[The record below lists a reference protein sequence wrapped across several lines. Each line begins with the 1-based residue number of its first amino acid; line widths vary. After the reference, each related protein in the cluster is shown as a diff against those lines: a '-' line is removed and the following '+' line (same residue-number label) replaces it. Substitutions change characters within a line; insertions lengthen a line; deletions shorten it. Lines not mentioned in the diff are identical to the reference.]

1 MSIAKVQPPAD
12 NRGMSRRTRT
22 LVFLISTPLVVI
34 VAVGGLLGAVSPAAQ
49 QAMPHL
55 AVFNDVVRLIQ
66 SAYVEPPNMGK
77 VMDGAMRGLVDGL
90 DPDTSY
96 LAPDEVRAVET
107 RAPLAD
113 GDVGLVIAR
122 QFYLRIVG
130 VRDGSPAQR
139 AGLQSGDFIRAI
151 DDTPT
156 RDMSSFAGT
165 RLLHGAPGSK
175 VTLLIIRNGNTADPR
190 PVDLVREAPKTD
202 RASGKRLPGGEAYV
216 RVASFGPGA
225 TAAIKSSV
233 AATGAAATAGVIV
246 DLRDVAD
253 GADEEGIA
261 AARLFV
267 KSGTL
272 AIRAGRPA
280 RGTEP
285 QPPADDAAAQDDS
298 FAPARGRGQ
307 RPVPIPA
314 NAVRTQAAAG
324 DGELTM
330 PVVLLVSNGTAHA
343 AEIFASALAGNKRAT
358 LVGEP
363 TAGLAGV
370 QRLVR
375 LPEGFGLLMTTERYL
390 QSDGNPIQG
399 RGLRPAIL
407 VEGPTVGFDETP
419 PATDPILERGIRE
432 LKSPTPAAATSARET
447 SSDTTPAATR
457 PSPTVLPPPD
467 ARIPL
472 REPQEQLPKTPPV
485 DPSKLPKPPAQPDRR

>member
-1 MSIAKVQPPAD
+1 MSP
-12 NRGMSRRTRT
+12 RTRT
-22 LVFLISTPLVVI
+22 LVFLISTPLVVV
-34 VAVGGLLGAVSPAAQ
+34 VAVGGLLGAVSPTAQ

-77 VMDGAMRGLVDGL
+77 VLDGAMRGLVDGL

-96 LAPDEVRAVET
+96 LVPDEVRAVET

-156 RDMSSFAGT
+156 RDMSSYTGT

-190 PVDLVREAPKTD
+190 PVDVVREAPKTD
-202 RASGKRLPGGEAYV
+202 RAAGKRLPGGEAYV
-216 RVASFGPGA
+216 RVSSFGPGA
-225 TAAIKSSV
+225 TAAIKSSI
-233 AATGAAATAGVIV
+233 AATGAAANAGVLI

-253 GADEEGIA
+253 GTNEEGIA

-280 RGTEP
+280 PGTEP
-285 QPPADDAAAQDDS
+285 TPPADDAAQDTEGATD
-298 FAPARGRGQ
+298 APARGRSQ

-314 NAVRTQAAAG
+314 NAVRTEAAAG

-343 AEIFASALAGNKRAT
+343 AEIFASALAGNKRAS

-375 LPEGFGLLMTTERYL
+375 LPEGFGLLMTTDRYL
-390 QSDGNPIQG
+390 QNDGNPIQG
-399 RGLRPAIL
+399 RGLRPTVF

-419 PATDPILERGIRE
+419 PATDAILERGIRE
-432 LKSPTPAAATSARET
+432 LKSPTPADAAPAGGTA
-447 SSDTTPAATR
+447 SDTTRTR
-457 PSPTVLPPPD
+457 PNPTALPPPD
-467 ARIPL
+467 APIP
-472 REPQEQLPKTPPV
+472 PTPAPKVPPF
-485 DPSKLPKPPAQPDRR
+485 DPSKLPTPPSQPDRR

>member
-1 MSIAKVQPPAD
+1 MS
-12 NRGMSRRTRT
+12 GRTRT
-22 LVFLISTPLVVI
+22 LVFLVSTPLVVI

-66 SAYVEPPNMGK
+66 SAYVEPPNMSH

-96 LAPDEVRAVET
+96 LTPDDVRTVET
-107 RAPLAD
+107 QSALPD

-122 QFYLRIVG
+122 QSYLRIVG

-156 RDMSSFAGT
+156 RDMSSVTGA
-165 RLLHGAPGSK
+165 RLLRGAPGSK
-175 VTLLIIRNGNTADPR
+175 VTLLIIRNGDVADPR
-190 PVDLVREAPKTD
+190 PVEVVREAPKTD

-225 TAAIKSSV
+225 AAAIKSSIV
-233 AATGAAATAGVIV
+233 ETGAAANAGVVV

-253 GADEEGIA
+253 GANEEGIA

-280 RGTEP
+280 RSAGQP
-285 QPPADDAAAQDDS
+285 QAAASDAADAAGQDDS
-298 FAPARGRGQ
+298 ASNAAPARGRAQ
-307 RPVPIPA
+307 RPIPIPA
-314 NAVRTQAAAG
+314 NAVRTDAAAG
-324 DGELTM
+324 DGVLTM

-343 AEIFASALAGNKRAT
+343 AEIFASALLGNQRAR

-375 LPEGFGLLMTTERYL
+375 LPDGYALLMTTERYL
-390 QSDGNPIQG
+390 QNDGNPIQG
-399 RGLRPAIL
+399 RGLRPTVF
-407 VEGPTVGFDETP
+407 VEGPRVGFEETP

-432 LKSPTPAAATSARET
+432 LKSPTPAAAKTADET
-447 SSDTTPAATR
+447 ASETTRPAAR
-457 PSPTVLPPPD
+457 PNPTPLPPPD
-467 ARIPL
+467 APIPP
-472 REPQEQLPKTPPV
+472 REVDPSTLPKRPPV
-485 DPSKLPKPPAQPDRR
+485 DPSTLPKPPAQPDRR